1 MTVLNA
7 DVQWMEP
14 YTEQQVLNC
23 LKSVRRRVLDVCQ
36 SLTNRDG
43 GPTFRFPYL

>member
-1 MTVLNA
+1 MIVLNA

-23 LKSVRRRVLDVCQ
+23 LKSVRRRVLDVCP
-36 SLTNRDG
+36 SLNHDG
-43 GPTFRFPYL
+43 DPTSRFPCL